1 MDYIYS
7 KLLESVQKVEYNGV
21 PSDTAVVTV
30 NQDAMTIQVDVV
42 NLPVSKLEPKL
53 PENVVE
59 GNYVLLASIVGGVT
73 TYKWVSIDELM
84 NDVVQ
89 LKGQVTLLEGNLES
103 LENRVATLEGTDKDT
118 VVYTTISEQPEI
130 KSIQLPNQ
138 YSISGYGAGE
148 QASDVFTLL
157 TVAEDNKIEVG
168 AAGATLN
175 LNSLDDKVEVNET
188 YTLLDNRDKEELTSA
203 LATEAQIFKLR

>member
-59 GNYVLLASIVGGVT
+59 GNYVLLAI
-73 TYKWVSIDELM
+73 L
-84 NDVVQ
+84 
-89 LKGQVTLLEGNLES
+89 
-103 LENRVATLEGTDKDT
+103 
-118 VVYTTISEQPEI
+118 
-130 KSIQLPNQ
+130 
-138 YSISGYGAGE
+138 
-148 QASDVFTLL
+148 
-157 TVAEDNKIEVG
+157 
-168 AAGATLN
+168 
-175 LNSLDDKVEVNET
+175 
-188 YTLLDNRDKEELTSA
+188 
-203 LATEAQIFKLR
+203 